1 MELDKSESRSPR
13 EVGAERAKAALTWL
27 RRWGWSSPTV
37 LDALTRSSRRGLVA
51 RLERAKMVETI
62 EIDFYSIAIAPLPKK
77 LVKITEMGQQVAET
91 FCSNVKTIYDDIAR
105 PKPQQLLHDI
115 KVQEIAAKYVAEGAE
130 LVYSAPELQRFVK
143 SGKIPDAVVSRD
155 GKKIAI
161 ELELTKK
168 REDEFY
174 FGVEALCESI
184 KNKRFDS
191 YAIYCSSESIADR
204 YKKTLIPNMI
214 IDHYVRAE
222 NRHLKKTNSGYQ
234 IPADIALKVKIFELK
249 T

>member
-1 MELDKSESRSPR
+1 MEQDKSEGKSPR
-13 EVGAERAKAALTWL
+13 EVGAERARAALTWL

-37 LDALTRSSRRGLVA
+37 LDTLTRSTRRGLVA
-51 RLERAKMVETI
+51 RLERAKMVESI

-77 LVKITEMGQQVAET
+77 LVKLTEMGQQVAET

-105 PKPQQLLHDI
+105 PKPQQLLHDV
-115 KVQEIAAKYVAEGAE
+115 KVQEIAAKYIAEGAE
-130 LVYSAPELQRFVK
+130 LVYSAPELNRFVK

-174 FGVEALCESI
+174 FGIEALCESL
-184 KNKRFDS
+184 KNKRFDG
-191 YAIYCSSESIADR
+191 YAIYCGSTSIADR
-204 YKKTLIPNMI
+204 YKKALVPNVI
-214 IDHYVRAE
+214 IDRYVRAE
-222 NRHLKKTNSGYQ
+222 NRHLKKTSKGYLVP
-234 IPADIALKVKIFELK
+234 IDITTKVRIIEL
-249 T
+249 